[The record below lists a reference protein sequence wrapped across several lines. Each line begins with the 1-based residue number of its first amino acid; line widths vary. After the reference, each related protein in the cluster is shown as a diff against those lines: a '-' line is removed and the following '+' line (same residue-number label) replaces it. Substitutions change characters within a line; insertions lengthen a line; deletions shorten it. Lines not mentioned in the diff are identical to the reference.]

1 MYACI
6 LIVWTGVDAVLLV
19 NVGLRYAQP
28 VHVGRQEHGCVDP
41 EDEPAQGL
49 DVGAT
54 CQCCGGGCVWTS
66 WCCSMTV
73 SVV

>member
-28 VHVGRQEHGCVDP
+28 VHVGRREHGCIDP

-49 DVGAT
+49 DVGA
-54 CQCCGGGCVWTS
+54 GLANVVVVA
-66 WCCSMTV
+66 V
-73 SVV
+73 SGHPGVVP

>member
-28 VHVGRQEHGCVDP
+28 VHVGRQEHDCDDP
-41 EDEPAQGL
+41 DDGL
-49 DVGAT
+49 DQGVIFFMT
-54 CQCCGGGCVWTS
+54 SCGYAFF
-66 WCCSMTV
+66 MKYFL
-73 SVV
+73 